1 MDGNILIIYNYIY
14 IYTHGA
20 CITKYARKSHY
31 DKVVGGC
38 NSNTCHVML
47 TFLPSALFLVMNAT

>member
-1 MDGNILIIYNYIY
+1 MDGKIVKYLLYIY
-14 IYTHGA
+14 IHGA
-20 CITKYARKSHY
+20 CITMYARKSHY